1 MVLQMFL
8 LIIIQKIKVDSD
20 NSLTVKKRFFLHNV
34 IINIKSVTNNEK
46 NNYYY
51 KIFLEKWLY
60 KLVKRQSH
68 IFCHSISINGEIQ
81 REK

>member
-1 MVLQMFL
+1 MFL

-20 NSLTVKKRFFLHNV
+20 NCLPVEKRFFLHNV

-51 KIFLEKWLY
+51 KIFLEK
-60 KLVKRQSH
+60 
-68 IFCHSISINGEIQ
+68 
-81 REK
+81 